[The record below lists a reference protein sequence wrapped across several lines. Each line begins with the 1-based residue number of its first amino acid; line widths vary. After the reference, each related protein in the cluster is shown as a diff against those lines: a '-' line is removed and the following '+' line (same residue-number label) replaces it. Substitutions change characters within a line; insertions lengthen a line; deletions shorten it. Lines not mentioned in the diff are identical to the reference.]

1 MATLDV
7 DGMTCAVCV
16 SRVEKAISSVNGVR
30 SVSVNLAT
38 GIANFNGE
46 ADIEEVISAINNSG
60 YAGSQQVNFFEKWNS
75 DKLNSIRELKLTFF
89 SLLYSLIA
97 MYVIMNT
104 DWNHTLF
111 GLFSM
116 SLVLILNRGVVI
128 KGFRS
133 LVNGLN
139 MYTLV
144 LLAFLSALTWS
155 LLYLDDPMWEATFI
169 VVAFVGFGDALESF
183 AKVSATSSFAE
194 LSSLISK
201 GNYNIGDEITVN
213 AGMVIPVDGIVLSGN
228 TDIEQ
233 SAITGESMPVSIT
246 SGNSVWA
253 GSVVLDGSIVIK
265 ATSSSGT
272 SRIDEVIRLVET
284 AQNKKANIEKTVD
297 KIARYFV
304 PVVITL
310 AVITFLYWSPERGSH
325 HALMMAI
332 TVVIIACPCAMGLA
346 TPIALFVGTS
356 VGAKHGILL
365 KGHRALE
372 AASKIETVV
381 LDKTGTLT
389 TGEFEIVAD
398 NEECLKIA
406 ASLEN
411 HTSHPIATAIVKSCP
426 EFFDATNV
434 KTIPGWGVKGM
445 IDGKL
450 YSVGKG
456 SGCISVMQEET
467 LIGNIHIS
475 DRIRD
480 DASHACKLLPNVIL
494 SSGDNEGEVSKV
506 ANELG
511 IKDAR
516 SNQSPEEKLSLIRSL
531 SNVAMVGDGINDS
544 AALAA
549 ADLGIAVASS
559 TGMADISSDI
569 VLTRDGLIAAVD
581 AIKLA
586 RKTRL
591 TIRQNLVWA
600 FGYNILAIPVAM
612 GALYHSNN
620 FLLPPWAAAAAMSL
634 SSMCVIL
641 NSIRLRWSFER
652 GMIRLGHGSRVT
664 TR

>member
-332 TVVIIACPCAMGLA
+332 TVVIIACPWQW
-346 TPIALFVGTS
+346 V
-356 VGAKHGILL
+356 
-365 KGHRALE
+365 
-372 AASKIETVV
+372 
-381 LDKTGTLT
+381 
-389 TGEFEIVAD
+389 
-398 NEECLKIA
+398 
-406 ASLEN
+406 
-411 HTSHPIATAIVKSCP
+411 
-426 EFFDATNV
+426 
-434 KTIPGWGVKGM
+434 
-445 IDGKL
+445 
-450 YSVGKG
+450 
-456 SGCISVMQEET
+456 
-467 LIGNIHIS
+467 
-475 DRIRD
+475 
-480 DASHACKLLPNVIL
+480 
-494 SSGDNEGEVSKV
+494 
-506 ANELG
+506 
-511 IKDAR
+511 
-516 SNQSPEEKLSLIRSL
+516 
-531 SNVAMVGDGINDS
+531 
-544 AALAA
+544 
-549 ADLGIAVASS
+549 
-559 TGMADISSDI
+559 
-569 VLTRDGLIAAVD
+569 
-581 AIKLA
+581 
-586 RKTRL
+586 
-591 TIRQNLVWA
+591 
-600 FGYNILAIPVAM
+600 
-612 GALYHSNN
+612 
-620 FLLPPWAAAAAMSL
+620 
-634 SSMCVIL
+634 
-641 NSIRLRWSFER
+641 
-652 GMIRLGHGSRVT
+652 
-664 TR
+664 